1 MREVIYI
8 LDFIRTGKFGSVEI
22 GQSINEVRRNFYK
35 PDDISYMGHNMFIW
49 RYGVFE
55 FHFSDGILF
64 LLWCDH
70 LDFMFSPRKKQ
81 FKLDRWILDKYRKLT
96 LRKFIEAIESEKINY
111 TLEGTFYNSEI
122 KPHNVIIRIVSTN
135 VCVYFEDYDGVES
148 NIYEYALIAIGSS
161 TLKSNYKVRPL

>member
-1 MREVIYI
+1 M
-8 LDFIRTGKFGSVEI
+8 D
-22 GQSINEVRRNFYK
+22 EVRRNFYK

-70 LDFMFSPRKKQ
+70 LDFIFSSRKKQ
-81 FKLDRWILDKYRKLT
+81 FKLDRWLLDRYQKQT
-96 LRKFIEAIESEKINY
+96 LRKFIEAIEIEKIIY
-111 TLEGTFYNSEI
+111 TLEGTFYSSEAR
-122 KPHNVIIRIVSTN
+122 PGNVILHVVDINI
-135 VCVYFEDYDGVES
+135 CVYFEDYDGVES

-161 TLKSNYKVRPL
+161 TLKSNSKVRPLQQN